1 MLLIKNGKVLTM
13 GPQGVL
19 ENADVLIGDDGK
31 IMTVGMNLTAE
42 GAQVIDASGKV
53 VMPGLVDA
61 HSHIGGF
68 DTDSGAQ
75 DLNELTRPTTPEI
88 QAYDAINPLDRSF
101 TEAIR
106 AGITTSAITP
116 GSGNV
121 ICGLACA
128 VKSGGHSL
136 ASRTLRNPIA
146 LKAAMG
152 VNPKG
157 VYGPR
162 TAMPMS
168 RLGVADLFRD
178 YFLKVRDYMKKKE
191 EGKSNPEVMPKRD
204 PGLENGVLVLEKKI
218 PLKVHCYQHDMM
230 SLLQLA
236 DEFDFD
242 VTLDH
247 ALGASDFYDEI
258 AENPHVRGVIYG
270 PLGAPLFG
278 GEGCKLD
285 IECLAELDRRGVCCA
300 IMTDGPCFVPYMIV
314 TQTGEAVRAGMNEL
328 RALRMITINAARIIG
343 CDDRVGSLEPGK
355 DGDVVIFQGMPVV
368 DTEARNTATIIDGRL
383 VWSENAAE

>member
-1 MLLIKNGKVLTM
+1 MKRWIRGARIFTM
-13 GPQGVL
+13 GPQGTL
-19 ENADVLIGDDGK
+19 EKGDILIENGK
-31 IMTVGMNLTAE
+31 IAAIGEQLDCEDAE
-42 GAQVIDASGKV
+42 VIDAAGLTAI
-53 VMPGLVDA
+53 PGIVDA

-68 DTDSGAQ
+68 EIATGAQ
-75 DLNELTRPTTPEI
+75 DVNEMVRNVTAEVEVFDGI
-88 QAYDAINPLDRSF
+88 DPLSPSF
-101 TEAIR
+101 KEALA
-106 AGITTSAITP
+106 AGVTCSAIAP

-128 VKSGGHSL
+128 VKSAGTSL

-162 TAMPMS
+162 TALPMS

-178 YFLKVRDYMKKKE
+178 YFLKVKDYQAKKVQ
-191 EGKSNPEVMPKRD
+191 GVSDPEKMPKFD
-204 PGLENGVLVLEKKI
+204 QGMENGLLVLEKKI

-247 ALGASDFYDEI
+247 ALGSSDFYDEI
-258 AENPHVRGVIYG
+258 ASSKHVRGVIYG

-278 GEGCKLD
+278 GEGCKVD
-285 IECLAELDRRGVCCA
+285 IDCLAELDRRGVCCA
-300 IMTDGPCFVPYMIV
+300 IMTDGPCFVPYMII
-314 TQTGEAVRAGMNEL
+314 TQAGEAVRTGLDEL
-328 RALRMITINAARIIG
+328 RALAMITINAAKIIG
-343 CDDRVGSLEPGK
+343 CDDRVGSLETGK
-355 DGDVVIFQGMPVV
+355 DGDVLIFDGMPAV
-368 DTEARNTATIIDGRL
+368 DTDARNRCTIIDGKI
-383 VWSENAAE
+383 VYQA

>member
-19 ENADVLIGDDGK
+19 EQADVLIGDDGK
-31 IMTVGMNLTAE
+31 IIEVAANLEASGAE
-42 GAQVIDASGKV
+42 ILDASGKI

-68 DTDSGAQ
+68 DTDTGAQ
-75 DLNELTRPTTPEI
+75 DLNELTKPQTPEI
-88 QAYDAINPLDRSF
+88 QAYDGINPLDRSF
-101 TEAIR
+101 MESAK

-128 VKSGGHSL
+128 VKSAGTSL

-162 TAMPMS
+162 TALPMS

-178 YFLKVRDYMKKKE
+178 YFLKVKDYQAKKIQGE
-191 EGKSNPEVMPKRD
+191 SDPEKMPKFD
-204 PGLENGVLVLEKKI
+204 QGMENGLLVLEKKI

-247 ALGASDFYDEI
+247 ALGSSDFYDEI
-258 AENPHVRGVIYG
+258 ASSKHVRGVIYG

-278 GEGCKLD
+278 GEGCKVD
-285 IECLAELDRRGVCCA
+285 IDCLAELDRRGVCCA
-300 IMTDGPCFVPYMIV
+300 IMTDGPCFVPYMII
-314 TQTGEAVRAGMNEL
+314 TQAGEAVRTGLDEL
-328 RALRMITINAARIIG
+328 RALAMITINAAKIIG
-343 CDDRVGSLEPGK
+343 CDDRVGSLEAGK
-355 DGDVVIFQGMPVV
+355 DGDVLIFDGMPAV
-368 DTEARNTATIIDGRL
+368 DTDARNRCTIIDGKI
-383 VWSENAAE
+383 VYQA

>member
-13 GPQGVL
+13 GPQGIL
-19 ENADVLIGDDGK
+19 ERGDVLIDDHGK
-31 IMTVGMNLTAE
+31 IAE
-42 GAQVIDASGKV
+42 VAASIDAPGAEVIDASGRI

-68 DTDSGAQ
+68 DTDTGAQ
-75 DLNELTRPTTPEI
+75 DLNELTSPLTPGIE
-88 QAYDAINPLDRSF
+88 ALDGINPLDRSF
-101 TEAIR
+101 AESAK

-128 VKSGGHSL
+128 VKSAGESL
-136 ASRTLRNPIA
+136 SARTVRQPIA

-162 TAMPMS
+162 TQDPMS
-168 RLGVADLFRD
+168 RLGIADLFRE
-178 YFLKVRDYMKKKE
+178 YFLKVKDYQKKKA
-191 EGKSNPEVMPKRD
+191 EGEKDPEKRPKLD
-204 PGLENGVLVLEKKI
+204 PGMENGLLVLEKKI

-247 ALGASDFYDEI
+247 ALGSSDFYDEI
-258 AENPHVRGVIYG
+258 AASPHVRGVIYG

-278 GEGCKLD
+278 GEGCKVD
-285 IECLAELDRRGVCCA
+285 INCLAELDRRGVLCA
-300 IMTDGPCFVPYMIV
+300 VMTDGPCFVPYMII
-314 TQTGEAVRAGMNEL
+314 TQTGEAVRAGMDEM

-343 CDDRVGSLEPGK
+343 CDDRIGSLEKGK
-355 DGDVVIFQGMPVV
+355 DGDVVIFEGMPAV
-368 DTEARNTATIIDGRL
+368 DTEARCCCTIIDGRI
-383 VWSENAAE
+383 AARQ

>member
-1 MLLIKNGKVLTM
+1 
-13 GPQGVL
+13 
-19 ENADVLIGDDGK
+19 
-31 IMTVGMNLTAE
+31 
-42 GAQVIDASGKV
+42 
-53 VMPGLVDA
+53 MPGLVDA

-68 DTDSGAQ
+68 DTDTGAQ
-75 DLNELTRPTTPEI
+75 DLNELTKPQTPEI
-88 QAYDAINPLDRSF
+88 QAYDGINPLDRSF
-101 TEAIR
+101 MESAK

-128 VKSGGHSL
+128 VKSAGTSL

-162 TAMPMS
+162 TALPMS

-178 YFLKVRDYMKKKE
+178 YFLKVKDYQAKKIQ
-191 EGKSNPEVMPKRD
+191 GVSDPEKMPKFD
-204 PGLENGVLVLEKKI
+204 QGMENGLLVLEKKI

-247 ALGASDFYDEI
+247 ALGSSDFYDEI
-258 AENPHVRGVIYG
+258 ASSKHVRGVIYG

-278 GEGCKLD
+278 GEGCKVD
-285 IECLAELDRRGVCCA
+285 IDCLAEPGPAGRLLRDH
-300 IMTDGPCFVPYMIV
+300 DGRPVLCSVYDHHPGWRSGAYRS
-314 TQTGEAVRAGMNEL
+314 GRAARAGDDYDQRCQDHRL
-328 RALRMITINAARIIG
+328 RR
-343 CDDRVGSLEPGK
+343 P
-355 DGDVVIFQGMPVV
+355 
-368 DTEARNTATIIDGRL
+368 GRL
-383 VWSENAAE
+383 VGSGQRRRRADF